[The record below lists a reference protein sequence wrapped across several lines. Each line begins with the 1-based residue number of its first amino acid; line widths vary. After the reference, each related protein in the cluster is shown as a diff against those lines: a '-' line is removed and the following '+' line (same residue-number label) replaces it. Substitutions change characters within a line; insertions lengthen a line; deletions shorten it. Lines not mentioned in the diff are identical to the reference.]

1 MIKSIASNPSPVTR
15 RTAVR
20 PAVSTRTDA
29 EIDAISRAGD
39 VVSDVLAEVRS
50 MVRPGT
56 TTAALAQQAATRIR
70 EAGAEALPLE
80 CANEADDRFAH
91 SICTSVD
98 DVVLHGVPDEVPL
111 NEGQI
116 VSIDCSIRLDGWC
129 ADAAITVPVGESAP
143 QVGRLVETC
152 EALLETAIDLV
163 RPGVR
168 WSRIARIMQEL
179 ALDAGFG
186 VVADFGG
193 HGIGRD
199 LHELPE
205 VPSILT
211 PRLDGGGDFTL
222 RPGMVLAI
230 EPTLV
235 LPGDVS
241 GPARGRDGRA
251 SGVPV
256 AVDADGWS
264 VRTLD
269 AAVAAHVEHTIAVDR
284 SGARVLTN
292 KIARFDSS
300 SATTPG
306 VPSAL

>member
-1 MIKSIASNPSPVTR
+1 MITTIASNPTSVTR
-15 RTAVR
+15 RTDVR
-20 PAVSTRTDA
+20 PAVSIRTDA

-39 VVSDVLAEVRS
+39 VVADVLAQARD

-56 TTAALAQQAATRIR
+56 TTAMVAARASAIIR
-70 EAGAEALPLE
+70 DAGGEALPLE
-80 CANEADDRFAH
+80 CVNEAGQRFPDP
-91 SICTSVD
+91 ICTSVD
-98 DVVLHGVPDEVPL
+98 DVVLHGMSDDRPL
-111 NEGQI
+111 VAGQ
-116 VSIDCSIRLDGWC
+116 VMTVDCSVRLDGWC
-129 ADAAITVPVGESAP
+129 ADAAITVPVGETDP
-143 QVGRLVETC
+143 EVGRMVETC
-152 EALLETAIDLV
+152 DALLETAIDLV
-163 RPGVR
+163 RPGLR

-186 VVADFGG
+186 VVEAFGG

-235 LPGDVS
+235 LPGEIS
-241 GPARGRDGRA
+241 GPARGRDDRA
-251 SGVPV
+251 SGVPILL
-256 AVDADGWS
+256 DADGWS

-269 AAVAAHVEHTIAVDR
+269 AAPAAHVEHTVAVTA

-292 KIARFDSS
+292 FSRPESPRNATSGMS
-300 SATTPG
+300 SA
-306 VPSAL
+306 L